1 MLCFER
7 NFKPRFVYT
16 TINLILRMYQERFS
30 FQKLTSYFCGK
41 LIELEELDIQIQAIN
56 LFTICQVS

>member
-1 MLCFER
+1 MYNDKFNPTHVSR
-7 NFKPRFVYT
+7 KVFVPKT
-16 TINLILRMYQERFS
+16 
-30 FQKLTSYFCGK
+30 YFLFFGK

>member
-16 TINLILRMYQERFS
+16 KYMINLILRMYQERFS
-30 FQKLTSYFCGK
+30 FQKLTSCFSES
-41 LIELEELDIQIQAIN
+41 L
-56 LFTICQVS
+56 

>member
-1 MLCFER
+1 M
-7 NFKPRFVYT
+7 
-16 TINLILRMYQERFS
+16 INLILRMYQERFS

-41 LIELEELDIQIQAIN
+41 LIDLEELDIQTQAIN